1 MSRENI
7 KIKHFALNKE
17 FKTTNMKKIKLL
29 PLFFFPF
36 ILHAQFGVK
45 AGVNFAKV
53 SNASSINSSNKS
65 GFNVGLLLAPP
76 SKKIIGSRTELVF
89 SRQGY
94 DYKTGSNTG
103 NVNLDYIQMGQ
114 LASINIT
121 KYVSLL
127 FGAQTA
133 YLVSA
138 RADSTKNTGGSAG
151 AYNNIMNLYNRI
163 DYGYALGAEVH
174 PVMGLIIGARYNVSL
189 AKVYKD
195 IQSFQRPSFSSA
207 DAKNN
212 VVQIFAGW
220 RFGSAK
226 DKKNKKKE

>member
-1 MSRENI
+1 
-7 KIKHFALNKE
+7 
-17 FKTTNMKKIKLL
+17 MKKLILSIVITA
-29 PLFFFPF
+29 PFFM
-36 ILHAQFGVK
+36 HAQVGIK
-45 AGVNFAKV
+45 AGLNFAKV
-53 SNASSINSSNKS
+53 SNAASINSGSKS
-65 GFNVGLLLAPP
+65 GFNAGLFLAPV
-76 SKKIIGSRTELVF
+76 SKKILSSRTELVF

-94 DYKTGSNTG
+94 DYKNASTTG

-114 LASINIT
+114 LASINVT
-121 KYVSLL
+121 KFVSLL

-133 YLVSA
+133 YLISA
-138 RADSTKNTGGSAG
+138 QADSTKTSGGQGG
-151 AYNNIMNLYNRI
+151 AFSNIMNLYNRI

-195 IQSFQRPSFSSA
+195 IQSMHPPTFTSE

-220 RFGSAK
+220 RFGSN
-226 DKKNKKKE
+226 KKNK

>member
-1 MSRENI
+1 MWGICTLLKNI
-7 KIKHFALNKE
+7 FKKE
-17 FKTTNMKKIKLL
+17 IKTTDMKKI
-29 PLFFFPF
+29 LFSIMMIAPFFVQ
-36 ILHAQFGVK
+36 AQIGIK

-53 SNASSINSSNKS
+53 SNAASINSSNKS
-65 GFNVGLLLAPP
+65 GFNVGLFLAPP
-76 SKKIIGSRTELVF
+76 SKKILSSRTELVF

-94 DYKTGSNTG
+94 DYKTSNNTG

-138 RADSTKNTGGSAG
+138 QADSTKNNGGTGS
-151 AYNNIMNLYNRI
+151 YNNIMNLYNRI
-163 DYGYALGAEVH
+163 DYGYALGAELH
-174 PVMGLIIGARYNVSL
+174 PVLGLVIGARYNVSL

-195 IQSFQRPSFSSA
+195 IQSLQRPSFSSE

-220 RFGSAK
+220 RFGKSA
-226 DKKNKKKE
+226 DKKKG

>member
-1 MSRENI
+1 
-7 KIKHFALNKE
+7 
-17 FKTTNMKKIKLL
+17 MKKILY
-29 PLFFFPF
+29 F
-36 ILHAQFGVK
+36 ILMICPFVTLAQIGIK

-65 GFNVGLLLAPP
+65 GFNVGIFLAPP
-76 SKKIIGSRTELVF
+76 SKKILSSRTELVF

-94 DYKTGSNTG
+94 DYKNSNNTG

-121 KYVSLL
+121 KYFSLL

-138 RADSTKNTGGSAG
+138 QADSTKNSGGSSG
-151 AYNNIMNLYNRI
+151 AYNGIMNLYNRI
-163 DYGYALGAEVH
+163 DYGYAVGAEVH
-174 PVMGLIIGARYNVSL
+174 PVLGLVIGARYNVSL

-195 IQSFQRPSFSSA
+195 IQSFQRPSFSSE

-220 RFGSAK
+220 RFG
-226 DKKNKKKE
+226 KNEKKKKE

>member
-1 MSRENI
+1 MLPK
-7 KIKHFALNKE
+7 KIKPLK
-17 FKTTNMKKIKLL
+17 KMIMKKI
-29 PLFFFPF
+29 FFYL
-36 ILHAQFGVK
+36 ILITPYFAFAQFGIK
-45 AGVNFAKV
+45 TGVNFAKV

-65 GFNVGLLLAPP
+65 GFNVGLFLAPP
-76 SKKIIGSRTELVF
+76 SKKILSSRTELVF

-94 DYKTGSNTG
+94 DYKTSSNTG

-133 YLVSA
+133 YLISA
-138 RADSTKNTGGSAG
+138 QADSTKNSGGSSG
-151 AYNNIMNLYNRI
+151 TYNNIMNLYNRI

-174 PVMGLIIGARYNVSL
+174 PVLGLVIGARCNVSL

-195 IQSFQRPSFSSA
+195 IQSFQRPTFSSE

-212 VVQIFAGW
+212 VVQVFAGW
-220 RFGSAK
+220 RFGKTESK
-226 DKKNKKKE
+226 KKKNNN

>member
-1 MSRENI
+1 
-7 KIKHFALNKE
+7 
-17 FKTTNMKKIKLL
+17 MKKIILSLL
-29 PLFFFPF
+29 LIAPF
-36 ILHAQFGVK
+36 LLQAQIGIK

-65 GFNVGLLLAPP
+65 GFNIGILLAPS
-76 SKKIIGSRTELVF
+76 SKKIISSRTELIF

-94 DYKTGSNTG
+94 DYKNSNNTG

-138 RADSTKNTGGSAG
+138 QADSTKNTGGSAG

-163 DYGYALGAEVH
+163 DYGYALGVEVH

-195 IQSFQRPSFSSA
+195 IQSFQRPSFSSE

-220 RFGSAK
+220 RFGGNKNK
-226 DKKNKKKE
+226 DKKKKED